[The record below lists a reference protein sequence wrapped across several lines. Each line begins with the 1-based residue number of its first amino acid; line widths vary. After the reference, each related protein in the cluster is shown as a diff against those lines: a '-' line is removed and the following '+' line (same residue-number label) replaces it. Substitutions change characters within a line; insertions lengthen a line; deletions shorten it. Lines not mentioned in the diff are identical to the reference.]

1 MSRTPRDRRRLAI
14 LGWIAAIGFLTYKM
28 SPDLSG
34 YFGAG
39 REGTIMPVFATK
51 TIDGAGLSSDG
62 LRGKVVL
69 VNFWASWCGPCIVE
83 MPALQRVYATRKDS
97 GLVIIGVWTDDTDA
111 FTMRDR
117 LREAAITYP
126 IVVGTT
132 ELVNAFG
139 GVNGLP
145 VSVLI
150 DRTGRIR
157 RRVYGIFHEDA
168 FRAAADSLLHE
179 SPSANAK
186 PGVTAHRG
194 NDGRLLF
201 EGRLTRQ

>member
-1 MSRTPRDRRRLAI
+1 MLV
-14 LGWIAAIGFLTYKM
+14 WIAAIAFLTYKM

-39 REGTIMPVFATK
+39 REGTAMPDFAVK
-51 TIDGAGLSSDG
+51 TIDGAGLNRDG

-97 GLVIIGVWTDDTDA
+97 GLVIIGIWTDDTDA

-126 IVVGTT
+126 IVVGST

-150 DRTGRIR
+150 DRSGQIR

-168 FRAAADSLLHE
+168 FRAAADSLLRE
-179 SPSANAK
+179 SRSATPK
-186 PGVTAHRG
+186 PGVTAQRG
-194 NDGRLLF
+194 NDVQLPF
-201 EGRLTRQ
+201 EGRLTRQP